1 MIPAWPGL
9 KDFAGELVHSDE
21 FTNALPYRDR
31 DVLVVGA
38 GNSGADIA
46 VQLADIGARRVW
58 LAVRTPPH
66 LVRRAVG
73 PIPSDIFLE
82 IFARVPSGVVDPVI
96 DRLQRLTV
104 GDLSGYGFRRP
115 PQGLKATVEASGRIP
130 TLADGLI
137 DAVRAGRVEVV
148 GAVEAF
154 EPSRVILANAGA
166 IAPEVIIAATGFS
179 MDLGG
184 MVGHLGVLDEHG
196 APYGGFASE
205 LGDGLFALGY
215 GIPPNGPLR
224 AIRRRSAPLA
234 RQVADYLATP
244 CPVVVAPSP
253 RR

>member
-1 MIPAWPGL
+1 MVAYFDDYVRRQHITLKLGVAVSRIDHATGGWQLDTDSGPIQARSVVLCTGNYCSPMIPAWPGL

-21 FTNALPYRDR
+21 FTDALPYRDR

-115 PQGLKATVEASGRIP
+115 PRGLKATVEARGRIP
-130 TLADGLI
+130 HW
-137 DAVRAGRVEVV
+137 
-148 GAVEAF
+148 
-154 EPSRVILANAGA
+154 P
-166 IAPEVIIAATGFS
+166 TGSS
-179 MDLGG
+179 MRC
-184 MVGHLGVLDEHG
+184 
-196 APYGGFASE
+196 A
-205 LGDGLFALGY
+205 
-215 GIPPNGPLR
+215 
-224 AIRRRSAPLA
+224 
-234 RQVADYLATP
+234 
-244 CPVVVAPSP
+244 PVVSRSSGRSKRSSP
-253 RR
+253 AG